1 MAKAEKPPRGEKAAK
16 QPQTPYPKFDINDPK
31 LPDEIAEKA
40 RASGGFPYKDKMK
53 AKDYEDELQK
63 LQLELLKFQ
72 AHVQKA
78 RERVVV
84 VFEGRDTSGK
94 GGCISRFVERLN
106 PRHARSVAL
115 SKPSE
120 TERGQWYFQR
130 YISQFPTA
138 GDIVLFDRSWYNRAG
153 VERVMGFC
161 TETEVAAFLRDAPE
175 LEALLMAGGTRLIKL
190 YLTVGREMQLKR
202 FHERRHDP
210 FKQWKVTEI
219 DLAAIS
225 KYDDYSKAEADMLRA
240 THTAAS
246 PWTTINANEQKRAR
260 LEAIR
265 HVLLTLDY
273 EGRDLKAIGA
283 PDPKITAPADAYLE
297 RL

>member
-1 MAKAEKPPRGEKAAK
+1 M
-16 QPQTPYPKFDINDPK
+16 
-31 LPDEIAEKA
+31 
-40 RASGGFPYKDKMK
+40 
-53 AKDYEDELQK
+53 
-63 LQLELLKFQ
+63 
-72 AHVQKA
+72 QKA
-78 RERVVV
+78 RERIVV

-94 GGCISRFVERLN
+94 GGCISRFLERLN

-115 SKPSE
+115 TKPTE

-130 YISQFPTA
+130 YVVNLPTA

-161 TETEVAAFLRDAPE
+161 SETEVAGFLRDAPE
-175 LEALLMAGGTRLIKL
+175 FEALLIAGGTKLIKL

-225 KYDDYSKAEADMLRA
+225 KYDDYSAAEADMLRA
-240 THTAAS
+240 THTAIS
-246 PWTTINANEQKRAR
+246 PWTTINANDQKRAR

-265 HVLLTLDY
+265 HVLLTVDY
-273 EGRDLKAIGA
+273 EGRDLKAIGE
-283 PDPKITAPADAYLE
+283 PDEKITAPADQYLA
-297 RL
+297 RISSTSGAGT